1 MARSKKESKTGSPK
15 GKQGASTNSISL
27 PPLKHPQ
34 APKATKAILDAAHW
48 FGTGFA
54 QMYSRFQTIFGRDL
68 WDFWI
73 DNVAGLDIDKFD
85 RELIQSDGKS
95 LIKAVQAKYGREGGT
110 IIKRLLPKTT
120 AMRKLRRP

>member
-1 MARSKKESKTGSPK
+1 
-15 GKQGASTNSISL
+15 
-27 PPLKHPQ
+27 
-34 APKATKAILDAAHW
+34 
-48 FGTGFA
+48 
-54 QMYSRFQTIFGRDL
+54 MYSRFQTIFGRDL